1 MTVLDI
7 LLIVLGI
14 GALFAGFRQGF
25 ITGLGTAAGFVVGW
39 ILGRLLS
46 PLVETLSEG
55 TTAMEN
61 PGILMLLASMPLVL
75 SVLFAF
81 AGSGV
86 GAWIKRSMDSDLGQ
100 GIDAVGGT
108 ITAGIVYVLVVWLAA
123 GFVRT
128 TPLVEPNR
136 WVADSAVIAS
146 IDRTIPYSSQMAL
159 GGLAKGLSA
168 TGFPQV
174 FSGQPEQIRGVG
186 EPDEAMVDVGRS
198 VEDSVVKITTT
209 ATTCPTGSEGSGFV
223 YRDGLVATNAHV
235 VAGSSDLAVQ
245 VGGKGRP
252 YPAEVVEF
260 DAEADVAV
268 LRVPELEAPAL
279 DFGNGLGP
287 GDDSV
292 VVGFPANG
300 PYTISP
306 TRVREKIN
314 ARGLDIY
321 DESSVVREV
330 YSVRGI
336 VREGN
341 SGGPLIEAQG
351 RVVGMV
357 FARSATD
364 DETGYAL
371 TRAEIADELE
381 AGANNR
387 TPQPTGQCTN

>member
-14 GALFAGFRQGF
+14 GALFAGFRQGI
-25 ITGLGTAAGFVVGW
+25 ITALGTAAGFIVGW

-46 PLVETLSEG
+46 PLVESLSAG
-55 TTAMEN
+55 TDVMDN
-61 PGILMLLASMPLVL
+61 SGVIMLLASMPLVL

-81 AGSGV
+81 AGSGI
-86 GAWIKRSMDSDLGQ
+86 GAWIKHNMDSDLGQ

-108 ITAGIVYVLVVWLAA
+108 ATAGIVYVLVIWLAA
-123 GFVRT
+123 GFIRT

-136 WVADSAVIAS
+136 WVADSTVIAS
-146 IDRTIPYSSQMAL
+146 IDRTIPYSSQNAL

-168 TGFPQV
+168 SGFPQV

-186 EPDEAMVDVGRS
+186 EPDEGMVDVGRS
-198 VEDSVVKITTT
+198 VEESVVKITTT
-209 ATTCPTGSEGSGFV
+209 NTSCATGSEGSGFV
-223 YRDGLVATNAHV
+223 YEDGLVATNAHV
-235 VAGSSDLAVQ
+235 VAGSTELAVQ

-252 YPAEVVEF
+252 YRAEVVEF

-268 LRVPELEAPAL
+268 LRVQGLDAPAL

-321 DESSVVREV
+321 DSQSVVREV
-330 YSVRGI
+330 YALRGI

-341 SGGPLIEAQG
+341 SGGPLIDDDG
-351 RVVGMV
+351 NVVGMV

-381 AGANNR
+381 AGASER
-387 TPQPTGQCTN
+387 APQPTGQCTN

>member
-1 MTVLDI
+1 VTVLDI

-341 SGGPLIEAQG
+341 SGGPLIDAQG

-387 TPQPTGQCTN
+387 TPQPTGQCTS

>member
-1 MTVLDI
+1 MTVLDV
-7 LLIVLGI
+7 LLILVGI
-14 GALFAGFRQGF
+14 SALFAGFRQGF
-25 ITGLGTAAGFVVGW
+25 ITGLGTAAGFIVGW
-39 ILGRLLS
+39 VLGRLLS
-46 PLVETLSEG
+46 PLVETLSTG
-55 TTAMEN
+55 TNVMDN
-61 PGILMLLASMPLVL
+61 SGVLMLLASMPLVL

-81 AGSGV
+81 AGSGI

-100 GIDAVGGT
+100 GIDAIGGT

-136 WVADSAVIAS
+136 WVADSSVIAA
-146 IDRTIPYSSQMAL
+146 IDRTIPYSSQNAL
-159 GGLAKGLSA
+159 GGLAQGLSA
-168 TGFPQV
+168 SGFPQV
-174 FSGQPEQIRGVG
+174 FSGQTEQIRGVG
-186 EPDEAMVDVGRS
+186 EPDESMVDVGRQ
-198 VEDSVVKITTT
+198 VEESVVKITTT
-209 ATTCPTGSEGSGFV
+209 ATSCPTGSEGSGFV
-223 YRDGLVATNAHV
+223 YADGLVATNAHV
-235 VAGSSDLAVQ
+235 VAGSSDFAVQ

-252 YPAEVVEF
+252 YSAEVVEF

-268 LRVPELEAPAL
+268 LRVQGLTAPAL
-279 DFGNGLGP
+279 KFGTGLTA

-292 VVGFPANG
+292 VAGFPANG

-321 DESSVVREV
+321 DSKSVVREV
-330 YSVRGI
+330 YSLRGI

-341 SGGPLIEAQG
+341 SGGPLVDADG
-351 RVVGMV
+351 NVVGMV

-381 AGANNR
+381 AGVNSR
-387 TPQPTGQCTN
+387 TPQPTGQCTS